1 MAAPV
6 VYRLRFALLCIDP
19 KSRTLVWLEPG
30 STVIHVSEGDQGM
43 IVLRSAC
50 RELLAFAVDF
60 ENRAEV
66 WQESDTELELRT

>member
-6 VYRLRFALLCIDP
+6 VYRLRFALLCIDRQTR
-19 KSRTLVWLEPG
+19 KLVLIEPG
-30 STVIHVSEGDQGM
+30 STVIQVSEEDQAM
-43 IVLRSAC
+43 ILLRSGG